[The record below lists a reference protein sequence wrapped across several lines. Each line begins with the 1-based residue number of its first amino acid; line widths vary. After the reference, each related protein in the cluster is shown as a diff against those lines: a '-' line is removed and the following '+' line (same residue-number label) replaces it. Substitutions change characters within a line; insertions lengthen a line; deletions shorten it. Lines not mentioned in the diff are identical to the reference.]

1 MLKIYRQVNLTH
13 LIFLAAI
20 IASLSAL
27 VLPPAAAGADSITIS
42 TTTLGSGQVNVYY
55 YTALEATGGS
65 GPYTWRVSAG
75 NLPSGLTLSTAGIIS
90 GTPVTEGTSTFTVQV
105 TDSAS
110 HTATRSYTFTVS
122 PSSASSLTIT
132 TTTLPDGTADT
143 YYSTQ
148 LAAAGGSGAYNW
160 AVSSGS
166 LPPGLTLATAGLIYG
181 IPTTA
186 GTYPFS
192 VTVNDHASRTVNKN
206 FSLKINS
213 SASTI
218 PLAISTVSLP
228 QGTAG
233 NSFSAQLAATG
244 GTAPYSWTIS
254 SGGLPPGLTLTAAG
268 LISGQPSTQGTYS
281 FGVRVSDNLS
291 QTAGQTYSLVIS
303 PGTQPVSITTDS
315 LPGGTAGTP
324 YSATLSAAGGSEPYT
339 FQVTGGSLP
348 DGLSL
353 SPSGTIA
360 GKPVTTDNYTFTIT
374 ATDSGSLIA
383 SRTYTIAISAATT
396 PSPTPGSPAPDA
408 ASAPQAGQKETGSGF
423 DFTWL
428 IIGVAIIIGALILT
442 RILILVYKSKRG

>member
-90 GTPVTEGTSTFTVQV
+90 GTPTNEGTYTFTIEV
-105 TDSAS
+105 SAS
-110 HTATRSYTFTVS
+110 SSLSATRSYTFTVS
-122 PSSASSLTIT
+122 ASSTSSLTIT

-181 IPTTA
+181 IPTTG

-206 FSLKINS
+206 FSLKINP
-213 SASTI
+213 SASTT

-383 SRTYTIAISAATT
+383 SRTYIIAISAATT

-428 IIGVAIIIGALILT
+428 IVGVAIIIGALILT
-442 RILILVYKSKRG
+442 RILILLYKSKRG